1 MKKLIAK
8 VGLFSLLLTLMTGAH
23 GVEEPF
29 WGIGQSMYTLE
40 ADNPN
45 GNNLEFDMDGFRFTL
60 GSKLSN
66 YFGIE
71 TRIVFPGHGDGDG
84 GVSLNPEFIAS
95 VLANL
100 HLPVGPISV
109 YLNGGYSVAKFEIQS
124 AGGLTFDEEGL
135 SYGAGATIDILDNL
149 AVYAD
154 VTTYL
159 DKGEITLNSF
169 SAGIR
174 FLIN

>member
-8 VGLFSLLLTLMTGAH
+8 AGLFSLLLTLMTGAH
-23 GVEEPF
+23 GAEEPF

-40 ADNPN
+40 ADNSS

-66 YFGIE
+66 YFGLE

-84 GVSLNPEFIAS
+84 GISLNPKFIGS
-95 VLANL
+95 ILANL
-100 HLPVGPISV
+100 HLPVGPVSV
-109 YLNGGYSVAKFEIQS
+109 YLNGGYSVAEFEIQFS
-124 AGGLTFDEEGL
+124 DMTFDEEGL
-135 SYGAGATIDILDNL
+135 SYGAGATIDLLDNL
-149 AVYAD
+149 AIYAD

-159 DKGEITLNSF
+159 DKDEFNLNSV